1 MPADE
6 GKLRDATSRALKA
19 QQLCDDPVL
28 SEAFDKLDA
37 AYLEAWRATH
47 AQDTNARE
55 KLFLAVNVAAK
66 VREHL
71 RIIIANG
78 RLAQKDLDQLEN
90 DRKRGFLSVVTG
102 R

>member
-1 MPADE
+1 MQADE
-6 GKLRDATSRALKA
+6 GKLTQATSRALKA

-28 SEAFDKLDA
+28 IEAFEKLDA
-37 AYLEAWRATH
+37 AYLEAWRGTH

-78 RLAQKDLDQLEN
+78 KLAQKELDQLTT
-90 DRKRGFLSVVTG
+90 DRKRGLLSVVTG